1 MRKYSLLLALIVLL
15 AACRRYSTYQ
25 DRDKWMLTYRKT
37 RMTLRNRPREVTEY
51 IYAASDT
58 TTPGKRNGCYF
69 RYRFDAGGE
78 YDLPKHLYERYP
90 LVEIRAMGGLQ
101 NGVQQRTTT
110 KGEVVTTISQ
120 RLSDGRYMIVGPYPG
135 YVRLAKIISF
145 LSGGDEKV
153 REDYFDSTA
162 KGKPLQ
168 VTHFFYKGNQL
179 LRSTEQTAAGT
190 KDFRYF
196 YSGSDAPDSLLT
208 YLGTATAGKLLE
220 RQLFF
225 RNDHGDVLREV
236 VIKGDDTTRL
246 EDNTYTYDAKGNW
259 VRRVQIPRKFDPTND
274 MEKTVN
280 VIDREIVY

>member
-15 AACRRYSTYQ
+15 AACRHYSTYQ
-25 DRDKWMLTYRKT
+25 DRDKWMLTYRMT

-58 TTPGKRNGCYF
+58 TTPGKRNVYYS
-69 RYRFDAGGE
+69 RYRFDSEGNMISRNIYMNDTLWLKFE
-78 YDLPKHLYERYP
+78 QWED
-90 LVEIRAMGGLQ
+90 Q

-110 KGEVVTTISQ
+110 DGKVVTTISQ

-135 YVRLAKIISF
+135 YMRFAKIISF

-162 KGKPLQ
+162 KGKPLKI
-168 VTHFFYKGNQL
+168 THFFYKGDRL
-179 LRSTEQTAAGT
+179 IRSTEQTAAGA

-196 YSGSDAPDSLLT
+196 YSVSDAPDSLLT
-208 YLGTATAGKLLE
+208 YQGSATEVKLLE

-225 RNDHGDVLREV
+225 QNDHGDVLREI
-236 VIKGDDTTRL
+236 VIKGRDTTRL

-274 MEKTVN
+274 MGKRVG